1 MREFDKIS
9 WEWREAHTPSVIVQ
23 HGRFTALQ
31 LLIPFL
37 IAGLLW
43 LGGKLL
49 FGAIV
54 AILGLGLLLLKFSV
68 PPAYETF
75 LTLFSALGKRLGKAV
90 SYTALTMVYGLVFIP
105 VAGMARLLRR
115 DGLELG
121 WQPSASTYWVD
132 VSQLDPIR
140 LFAKPFLVETRQGKT
155 DTHSVKIW
163 RLGRALYHSIL
174 TLFVLNLA
182 LGYLYSKVRDTP
194 KDQLDPRSQVSVYA
208 NDNWASNYFKEF
220 AQSNVKQYTPFIG
233 WTRKDYTGHYIN
245 IKDGHRQT
253 YRPSM
258 NSKPT
263 SRLYIFG
270 ASFTWGTGARDDY
283 TIASYLVKL
292 AEQEG
297 MYVEAENYAESAFV
311 NWQNV
316 IRFAELCAEGK
327 VPDMVIFVEGVGDMS
342 AKLQTP
348 YLKRVHANFPEWRE
362 WVEQHDDPRK
372 WFEWFEEH
380 SLLHKVA
387 RRLGYGLAERR
398 ARETLLST
406 EPERVQRLAHDI
418 VTTYQENAAFVRKLA
433 EAYGFKVWFFW
444 QPMVSTK
451 KHPTAEERTY
461 SRSDFGTL
469 MTDVYRAATQE
480 IHSHDFAIDLST
492 SFDDQDRTVYIDP
505 YHTGEAGNEIIA
517 KNIYGHIRPALQAL
531 TRVRA
536 SEGANQ

>member
-1 MREFDKIS
+1 MKEFDKKG
-9 WEWREAHTPSVIVQ
+9 WEWREVSTPSVTVQ
-23 HGRFTALQ
+23 YGRFTALQ
-31 LLIPFL
+31 QLFPFL

-49 FGAIV
+49 FAAIV
-54 AILGLGLLLLKFSV
+54 AALGLGLLLLRFSA
-68 PPAYETF
+68 PPAYEAF
-75 LTLFSALGKRLGKAV
+75 LTLFSALGKRLGKAI
-90 SYTALTMVYGLVFIP
+90 SYTALTIVYGLVFTP

-115 DGLELG
+115 DGLELE

-140 LFAKPFLVETRQGKT
+140 FFAKPFLVETRQGKT

-194 KDQLDPRSQVSVYA
+194 KDQLDPRSQLSVYV
-208 NDNWASNYFKEF
+208 NDNWANDYFKEF
-220 AQSNVKQYTPFIG
+220 DQSNMKQYTPFIG
-233 WTRKDYTGHYIN
+233 WTRKDYTGRYIN

-258 NSKPT
+258 NSKPVL
-263 SRLYIFG
+263 RLYIFG
-270 ASFTWGTGARDDY
+270 GSFTWGTGGRDDY

-292 AEQEG
+292 AGQEG

-311 NWQNV
+311 NWQSV

-327 VPDMVIFVEGVGDMS
+327 VPDIAIFVEGVNDVG

-372 WFEWFEEH
+372 WFEKN

-387 RRLGYGLAERR
+387 RRLGYGLEERR
-398 ARETLLST
+398 ARETILST
-406 EPERVQRLAHDI
+406 EPERVQRLAHEI

-433 EAYGFKVWFFW
+433 EAYGFKAWFFW

-451 KHPTAEERTY
+451 KHPTAVERTY
-461 SRSDFGTL
+461 VDDFGNA

-480 IHSHDFAIDLST
+480 IRSHGFAIDLST
-492 SFDDQDRTVYIDP
+492 SFDDQDRTIYIDQA
-505 YHTGEAGNEIIA
+505 HITEVGNEIIA
-517 KNIYGHIRPALQAL
+517 KNIYGHIQPALQAL
-531 TRVRA
+531 TRIRA